1 MEPPVNVMDPSV
13 VLPAIMLP
21 LTDEVVI
28 VAASPTDQN
37 TLHGCPPPAITT
49 EKFVPVRAA
58 PTMKIQT
65 PLEGPLSVNVVA
77 VNVAP
82 AGKQ

>member
-1 MEPPVNVMDPSV
+1 
-13 VLPAIMLP
+13 
-21 LTDEVVI
+21 
-28 VAASPTDQN
+28 
-37 TLHGCPPPAITT
+37 
-49 EKFVPVRAA
+49 VPVRAA

-82 AGKQ
+82 AGTQ